1 VVSGAAVLAFSASQI
16 YWLGLICA
24 VVAGGAMTVS
34 GAGTQTLMQN
44 AVEGTVRGRVMS
56 LYGLIFR
63 GAPAL
68 GALLLGILSG
78 IIGLQ
83 PALAIGGA
91 FSVLIGVL
99 YWRLRRAAGRTL
111 ERETL
116 AR

>member
-1 VVSGAAVLAFSASQI
+1 
-16 YWLGLICA
+16 
-24 VVAGGAMTVS
+24 
-34 GAGTQTLMQN
+34 
-44 AVEGTVRGRVMS
+44 MS

-91 FSVLIGVL
+91 FSVLIGLL